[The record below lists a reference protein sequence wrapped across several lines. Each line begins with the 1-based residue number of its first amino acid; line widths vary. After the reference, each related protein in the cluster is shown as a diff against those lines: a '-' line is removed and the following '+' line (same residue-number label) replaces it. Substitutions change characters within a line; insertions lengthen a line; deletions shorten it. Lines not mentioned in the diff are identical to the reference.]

1 MKRIILVFV
10 AMIIATTFALVQS
23 RELQCY
29 KNGSLILSIPFS
41 SIDSV
46 KAGLSETNVH
56 EYVDLGLPSGT
67 LWATCNVG
75 ASKPEE
81 YGDYYA
87 WGETSTKSKY
97 DWSTYK
103 YCNGFSTTMTKYCTR
118 NSYGMVD
125 NKTTLEL
132 SDDVA
137 RASWG
142 GSWRMPTYKEISEL
156 NSECTWLRTTQN
168 GKNGYKVTGPNGN
181 SIFLPAA
188 GYRNGEKLY
197 NSGSYG
203 YYWSSS
209 LNASSAC
216 FARYFYF
223 NSSGHKTYNDNR
235 YFGRSVRPVT
245 K

>member
-1 MKRIILVFV
+1 
-10 AMIIATTFALVQS
+10 MIIATTFALVQS

-97 DWSTYK
+97 AWSTYK

-118 NSYGMVD
+118 NSYGTVD

-142 GSWRMPTYKEISEL
+142 GSWRMPTIDEFSEL
-156 NSECTWLRTTQN
+156 NSKCTWTWTSQN

-188 GYRNGEKLY
+188 GYRAGESLS
-197 NSGSYG
+197 NAGSYG
-203 YYWSSS
+203 RYWSSS
-209 LNASSAC
+209 LTTSNAYR
-216 FARYFYF
+216 ARLLYF
-223 NSSGHKTYNDNR
+223 NSSSHYADNDGSR
-235 YFGRSVRPVT
+235 CYGRSVRPVIE
-245 K
+245 